1 MSKWKAGLAAAA
13 LISLAAAFPA
23 FAAETIDFVTLD
35 IYMGITP
42 GESGN
47 NMGVGVRS
55 DGCYVD
61 DWEITNESG
70 EWEASDRP
78 KVKLIVLAD
87 EEYEFASDFSADSVV
102 ILDGAGT
109 VT

>member
-35 IYMGITP
+35 IYMGITRERAATIWASAC
-42 GESGN
+42 GRTAA
-47 NMGVGVRS
+47 MWMT
-55 DGCYVD
+55 
-61 DWEITNESG
+61 WEITNESD

-87 EEYEFASDFSADSVV
+87 EEYEFASDFFRGQRGDP
-102 ILDGAGT
+102 
-109 VT
+109 

>member
-23 FAAETIDFVTLD
+23 FATETIDFVTLD

-47 NMGVGVRS
+47 NMGVGLSQDLSFICLNRFYIQTKHPYGGHCLKYNPRS
-55 DGCYVD
+55 R
-61 DWEITNESG
+61 TH
-70 EWEASDRP
+70 
-78 KVKLIVLAD
+78 
-87 EEYEFASDFSADSVV
+87 
-102 ILDGAGT
+102 
-109 VT
+109 

>member
-1 MSKWKAGLAAAA
+1 MESRAGGSRPYFTGSG
-13 LISLAAAFPA
+13 ISCLRDGDHRFCNAGHLYGNYAGRE
-23 FAAETIDFVTLD
+23 AEI
-35 IYMGITP
+35 IWA
-42 GESGN
+42 SA
-47 NMGVGVRS
+47 VRS

-87 EEYEFASDFSADSVV
+87 EGV
-102 ILDGAGT
+102 
-109 VT
+109 